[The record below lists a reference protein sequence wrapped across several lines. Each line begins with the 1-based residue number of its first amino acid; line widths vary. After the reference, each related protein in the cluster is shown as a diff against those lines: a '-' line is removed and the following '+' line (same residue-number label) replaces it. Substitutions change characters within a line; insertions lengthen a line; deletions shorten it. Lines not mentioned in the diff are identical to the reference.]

1 MKYEIGTRVRTK
13 SYYDLPQE
21 MRIRGG
27 ISKVCGLDGE
37 IIDRLYSESRGD
49 YVYRIRFDG
58 VRIAS
63 TAQFMD
69 GSFYVIEEDP
79 CPVTYMHK
87 FEYLENLVV
96 AHFYEV
102 YEDGTQ
108 VEIAKGHGH
117 IFHDGALGIAQAASY
132 ALKKLYQNME
142 NNN

>member
-1 MKYEIGTRVRTK
+1 MTYEIGTRVRTK
-13 SYYDLPQE
+13 NYCDLPEE

-27 ISKVCGLDGE
+27 ISKTCGLDGE

-58 VRIAS
+58 ARIAS

-69 GSFYVIEEDP
+69 GSFDVIEDDP
-79 CPVTYMHK
+79 LPVTYKHE

-96 AHFYEV
+96 ARFYEV

-132 ALKKLYQNME
+132 ALKKLYQSME